1 MREVREARKRE
12 SAERAARAKLVRERE
27 KSLADAEAE
36 VVRLEGLQR
45 KLSTEIE
52 NPENHGNA
60 ALATKLNR
68 ELRDVQ
74 HKIAEAT
81 ARWDLLAAEHSL
93 EEPAST

>member
-1 MREVREARKRE
+1 
-12 SAERAARAKLVRERE
+12 
-27 KSLADAEAE
+27 
-36 VVRLEGLQR
+36 VRLEGLQR